1 MGPFGFEYRLVAPEK
16 LLSLDDYRREAKR
29 KLPKMVWSY
38 IDGGADDHVTI
49 EDNRGAFG
57 RWSLKTRVLAGHAGR
72 DLSTN
77 VAGVSLDM
85 PVILGP
91 TGFAG
96 LSYWRGDIAALK
108 AAERHGTRYAV
119 STVSSWS
126 IEEIAAESG
135 VDHFFQLYPQSGELA
150 ASLMER
156 AWNAGQQTMFVTV
169 DVPVKGNREGERR
182 HGMDI
187 PPVLTP
193 RRLLNIARHP
203 KWAADVLLH
212 QRVGGRSLATSGG
225 VTGAMES
232 IEIQSRELMQST
244 LDWNDLAWMRE
255 KWKGH
260 LYIKGVL
267 NPEDATRA
275 VDLGLDGV
283 VVSNHGGRQL
293 DFTPATL
300 DVLPD
305 IAAAV
310 GDRAEVLLDGGVRRG
325 SDVVK
330 ALALGADAVLIGR
343 PYLYGLAVNGEKGVV
358 HVLDILKEEID
369 RTLALMGVGSVGELD
384 RSWVMPRAS
393 AAAQT
398 ANQSAFEGHVV

>member
-1 MGPFGFEYRLVAPEK
+1 MGPFGFDYRLVAPEK
-16 LLSLDDYRREAKR
+16 LLSLDDYRKEAKR
-29 KLPKMVWSY
+29 RLPKMVWSY
-38 IDGGADDHVTI
+38 INGGADDHVTI
-49 EDNRGAFG
+49 GDNREAFG
-57 RWSLKTRVLAGHAGR
+57 RWSLRTRVLAGHAAR
-72 DLSTN
+72 DLS
-77 VAGVSLDM
+77 VKAAGVTLDL
-85 PVILGP
+85 PIILGP

-126 IEEIAAESG
+126 IEEIARESG

-150 ASLMER
+150 ASLMRR
-156 AWNAGQQTMFVTV
+156 AWNAGQKTMFVTV
-169 DVPVKGNREGERR
+169 DVPVRGNREGERK
-182 HGMDI
+182 HGMGI

-193 RRLLNIARHP
+193 RRFLNIARHP
-203 KWAADVLLH
+203 KWALDVLLH
-212 QRVGGRSLATSGG
+212 QRIGGRSLATTGG
-225 VTGAMES
+225 VTGAIES

-244 LDWNDLAWMRE
+244 LDWDDLAWMRE
-255 KWKGH
+255 EWKGH

-267 NPEDATRA
+267 DPEDAARA

-305 IAAAV
+305 IADVV
-310 GDRAEVLLDGGVRRG
+310 GDRAEVLMDGGVRRG
-325 SDVVK
+325 TDVVK

-343 PYLYGLAVNGEKGVV
+343 PYLYGLAVNGEEGVA
-358 HVLDILKEEID
+358 HVLDILREEID
-369 RTLALMGVGSVGELD
+369 RTLALMGLGSVAELD
-384 RSWVMPRAS
+384 RSWVVPRAS
-393 AAAQT
+393 AAAHSQN
-398 ANQSAFEGHVV
+398 ASAFRDQTV